1 MIFFKNLFNKKEPV
15 EKPEWSKGFSSDP
28 DYYYDWEQLK
38 FKFPFIKYDM
48 DNNLFNGFTP
58 DELNAML
65 QKANEGDA
73 EAQYHL
79 GVALCPGLSQTE
91 NTWESNCNNE
101 YIEKS
106 AKGGYAPAQY
116 LMGLVHIDSEVES
129 EVNESEEWFKR
140 ASDQDLTFATLAL
153 HKVQCMQ
160 LNIEWSDKY
169 SETDSSVVNYE
180 EVNRFS
186 LKVKD
191 MLENIESNYEKNG
204 KTNDTTTNVDDFFA
218 HMSETLL
225 DFLNDL
231 YPRTLIYLKNI
242 EGDNQIR
249 RQISEAVDSALLT
262 HDENTV
268 DTAKRVLEIIKL
280 TSKFDKNREYH

>member
-1 MIFFKNLFNKKEPV
+1 MVNLIEIKTVQSAAFRVLIEALKEI
-15 EKPEWSKGFSSDP
+15 
-28 DYYYDWEQLK
+28 L
-38 FKFPFIKYDM
+38 
-48 DNNLFNGFTP
+48 T
-58 DELNAML
+58 
-65 QKANEGDA
+65 DA
-73 EAQYHL
+73 
-79 GVALCPGLSQTE
+79 
-91 NTWESNCNNE
+91 
-101 YIEKS
+101 
-106 AKGGYAPAQY
+106 
-116 LMGLVHIDSEVES
+116 
-129 EVNESEEWFKR
+129 
-140 ASDQDLTFATLAL
+140 
-153 HKVQCMQ
+153 
-160 LNIEWSDKY
+160 NIEWSDKY

-191 MLENIESNYEKNG
+191 MLENIESNYEKNR